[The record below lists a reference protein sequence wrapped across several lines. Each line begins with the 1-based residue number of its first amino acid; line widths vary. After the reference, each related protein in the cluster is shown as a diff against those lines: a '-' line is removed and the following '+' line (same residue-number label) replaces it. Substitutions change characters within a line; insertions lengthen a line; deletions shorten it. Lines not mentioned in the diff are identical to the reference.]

1 MIMNKT
7 LIPKDAKRIP
17 LRPLAVGEVHG
28 HAHRLVMDPG
38 SPVALEEAVEL
49 YELEAEGGPK
59 VFLRITEDG
68 VSLQH
73 EEHKQSSL
81 IPKGDYAV
89 TIQQEATDWGSARVA
104 D

>member
-1 MIMNKT
+1 MIMTKT
-7 LIPKDAKRIP
+7 LIPKDAKRVP

-38 SPVALEEAVEL
+38 SSVALEEAVEL
-49 YELEAEGGPK
+49 YELADEKG
-59 VFLRITEDG
+59 VQTFLRVTEDG

-81 IPKGDYAV
+81 LPKGDYSV
-89 TIQQEATDWGSARVA
+89 TIQQEATDWGTSRVA